1 MSKNLSDRSGT
12 TNKASIVARTKQ
24 YSDLDLNLTLHP
36 VRKDIIPLRDDMAV
50 KSALRNLIVSNFYE
64 RPFNAMLG
72 ANLRALLFEPADNIT
87 QIALRSNIERVI
99 RRQEPRVDLYNIEIE
114 DLSDENKYQISIFYN
129 IKAFD
134 TDQTLVIQLRRLK

>member
-87 QIALRSNIERVI
+87 QIALRNNIERVI

-129 IKAFD
+129 IKVFD